1 MAEFQILPGVTDAPT
16 NTPTFKMPDVR
27 GANPQ
32 GSYIE
37 VKPGQYQLWSG
48 RYGKIGE
55 SAGMLQSIASGD
67 RAVEFPDLSEFSST
81 IGLDATDM
89 GPEGGTSMGDA
100 ARRLAAYTT
109 GLTRKEQAQ
118 IIRGIEGARMTRDK
132 FDNPIVEYKGQKFYV
147 NKPGATGADLTTF
160 FATVGSFMPFGRLAR
175 IVQKATGGGRLAGV
189 ATQGAAG
196 GLQQVTLDETGRA
209 LGADQRADLLRTAIS
224 TLGAGAGEF
233 LGQALSRALSSYK
246 LGNEVR
252 RLLGGERAYVNK
264 DGSLSDTARQTM
276 KAMGVDPDAVEAD
289 IAKQVLQVARGGGTE
304 PTRKAVAEALPLESE
319 FGVTLRPGQRIGE
332 ADKTVAQ
339 REDLIMAGDDRAAAT
354 LRGDGPNPLPAS
366 VEGQRQAAVTALR
379 ETQEKVSGVPNVDA
393 DITRRTDIIDDIAVG
408 LQTGR
413 EAAKDAEQV
422 AWEAAKPMMNGV
434 QILFEGVK
442 QIKPF
447 IRRGLDEKDFLGVVT
462 KANTP
467 EAFDLLKGLN
477 KQISVYQRRADSGD
491 VSNIRVNMKT
501 IEMMRRSIVARLGQ
515 KNIGDT
521 DFAALVTIKNSFDD
535 WMDDVFS
542 SALVKG
548 DAAALDALKQ
558 ARSASRVFNQ
568 RYTANKTIEQI
579 TREEMDPRTVVQ
591 SLGLMNQKGFGPN
604 ALKVVQ
610 HIKNNFDD
618 DAVGNQTLQRLK
630 AATFMSFHEN
640 AIKPVERGGE
650 TVFSLTGQTVSN
662 NINQILRQN
671 KRYME
676 ELFTPGEIK
685 KLRRY
690 ATMLRRVS
698 YLPQRDRS
706 NPSQSGTTFARAL
719 KNLTTG
725 GGGGAGTGLFGYAL
739 LSHLGVTDMSA
750 IAAASVAGSA
760 GAALGK
766 KQGDRLAN
774 ILRNMRVGN
783 ELTRRPLIDK
793 PLSATAP
800 AAVGADVSQV
810 PVTGAEI
817 EAAREKFPSL
827 GAF

>member
-319 FGVTLRPGQRIGE
+319 FGVTLRPGQRI
-332 ADKTVAQ
+332 
-339 REDLIMAGDDRAAAT
+339 DRK
-354 LRGDGPNPLPAS
+354 S
-366 VEGQRQAAVTALR
+366 VV
-379 ETQEKVSGVPNVDA
+379 
-393 DITRRTDIIDDIAVG
+393 
-408 LQTGR
+408 
-413 EAAKDAEQV
+413 
-422 AWEAAKPMMNGV
+422 
-434 QILFEGVK
+434 
-442 QIKPF
+442 
-447 IRRGLDEKDFLGVVT
+447 
-462 KANTP
+462 
-467 EAFDLLKGLN
+467 
-477 KQISVYQRRADSGD
+477 
-491 VSNIRVNMKT
+491 
-501 IEMMRRSIVARLGQ
+501 
-515 KNIGDT
+515 
-521 DFAALVTIKNSFDD
+521 
-535 WMDDVFS
+535 
-542 SALVKG
+542 
-548 DAAALDALKQ
+548 
-558 ARSASRVFNQ
+558 
-568 RYTANKTIEQI
+568 
-579 TREEMDPRTVVQ
+579 
-591 SLGLMNQKGFGPN
+591 
-604 ALKVVQ
+604 
-610 HIKNNFDD
+610 
-618 DAVGNQTLQRLK
+618 
-630 AATFMSFHEN
+630 
-640 AIKPVERGGE
+640 
-650 TVFSLTGQTVSN
+650 
-662 NINQILRQN
+662 
-671 KRYME
+671 
-676 ELFTPGEIK
+676 
-685 KLRRY
+685 
-690 ATMLRRVS
+690 
-698 YLPQRDRS
+698 
-706 NPSQSGTTFARAL
+706 
-719 KNLTTG
+719 
-725 GGGGAGTGLFGYAL
+725 
-739 LSHLGVTDMSA
+739 
-750 IAAASVAGSA
+750 
-760 GAALGK
+760 
-766 KQGDRLAN
+766 
-774 ILRNMRVGN
+774 
-783 ELTRRPLIDK
+783 
-793 PLSATAP
+793 
-800 AAVGADVSQV
+800 
-810 PVTGAEI
+810 
-817 EAAREKFPSL
+817 
-827 GAF
+827 